1 MKKKKKQKYKEW
13 RMDTLRADDFN
24 QMRLMAKQLQKLR
37 KEDKFLGPH
46 GKKSHTNRTAA
57 QKDKAN

>member
-1 MKKKKKQKYKEW
+1 
-13 RMDTLRADDFN
+13 MDTLRADDFN